1 MVFPALTGFTDLAL
15 LLLRLMIA
23 AIFGTSGW
31 SHMTK
36 PKERAESIGMSP
48 TFTLVIGVVEV
59 VGAVSLVLGVY
70 PQIGALLLIGV
81 MLGAIQKKMFVWK
94 TGFWGDEGQG
104 WYYDLLYLVCN
115 LVILTTG
122 GGTIAL
128 TP

>member
-1 MVFPALTGFTDLAL
+1 MVFPGLAGFTDLAL
-15 LLLRLMIA
+15 FFLRLMIA

-31 SHMTK
+31 SHARK

-48 TFTLVIGVVEV
+48 TFTLGLGVVEL
-59 VGAVSLVLGVY
+59 VGAVSLVLGLY
-70 PQIGALLLIGV
+70 PQIGAILLMGV
-81 MLGAIQKKMFVWK
+81 MLGAIHKKMFVWK

-122 GGTIAL
+122 GGAIGL
-128 TP
+128 T